1 MAQVK
6 NAGRL
11 LDFEDVA
18 AFNEVI
24 DSNTQLKAGLDRLA
38 RNYSEMTKQEY
49 MDEML
54 LLFQEAGIFLT
65 ESELEKLL
73 LLRQQMDR
81 MLLERQ
87 NLSEDTAKKKGKT

>member
-6 NAGRL
+6 DAGRL

-24 DSNTQLKAGLDRLA
+24 DSDTQLKAGLDRLA

-54 LLFQEAGIFLT
+54 LLFNEAGIFLT
-65 ESELEKLL
+65 RSELEKLL
-73 LLRQQMDR
+73 LLRRQTDI
-81 MLLERQ
+81 MLLEKE
-87 NLSEDTAKKKGKT
+87 NSLDDKTKESEKT

>member
-11 LDFEDVA
+11 LDFDDVA

-38 RNYSEMTKQEY
+38 RNFSEMTKQEY
-49 MDEML
+49 EDEML
-54 LLFQEAGIFLT
+54 LLFHEAGIFLT
-65 ESELEKLL
+65 KDELEKLL
-73 LLRQQMDR
+73 LLRQQTDR
-81 MLLERQ
+81 MLRERE
-87 NLSEDTAKKKGKT
+87 NTASDKTEENGKT